1 MKIEAES
8 WKKPMNS
15 SRQKNEATEKQGGVK
30 HIDTKRAVVKKVGSD
45 FFAAKLSDRLIW
57 GRVNSQVLRF
67 SPKKYRIAIVEKAQG
82 ARDKPCVRQV
92 AFCDKQSDGPLG
104 FVVQDG
110 VATNPPLL
118 DAPCFTQDINGFID
132 IGRLQL
138 KQIKLGVG
146 VMKLKAGG
154 VDKRKLNPVDI
165 VFYSPAFGKHTMSAS
180 CAFSITGR
188 RVAKVKIDGAVD
200 IPEMG
205 MAVAI
210 NAPKGALDFRPIC
223 EGQNIELLAP
233 KIKGLDSRHV
243 AFQGQIALISNAG
256 YSDAVRE
263 ADYFRKA
270 FPDSLEAPTE
280 NIMEFFAV
288 GITPDHNIVMATLSH
303 NAQQTEKHL
312 PPRVIARLMKDL
324 GCVEAMSS
332 PCHSLARQAPGDEGE
347 RNDKGG
353 RDNSDD
359 VFESNSRFP
368 TLCIQRV

>member
-1 MKIEAES
+1 MNSNSRKIEA
-8 WKKPMNS
+8 
-15 SRQKNEATEKQGGVK
+15 TETQGGLK
-30 HIDTKRAVVKKVGSD
+30 RIDTKRAVVKKVDSD

-82 ARDKPCVRQV
+82 AKDKPCIRQV
-92 AFCDKQSDGPLG
+92 AFCNEQSDEPLG
-104 FVVQDG
+104 FVVQGG

-132 IGRLQL
+132 ISRLQL
-138 KQIKLGVG
+138 KQIKLGLG
-146 VMKLKAGG
+146 GMTLKAGG

-165 VFYSPAFGKHTMSAS
+165 VFYTPAFGEHTLSAS

-200 IPEMG
+200 IPETG

-210 NAPKGALDFRPIC
+210 NAPKSAFDFHWIH

-243 AFQGQIALISNAG
+243 AFQGQMALISNAG

-263 ADYFRKA
+263 ADYIRKA
-270 FPDSLEAPTE
+270 FPDSVEAPTE

-288 GITPDHNIVMATLSH
+288 GITPDHNIVMATLFH
-303 NAQQTEKHL
+303 NSQQTQKHL

-332 PCHSLARQAPGDEGE
+332 PCRSLARQVPGDEGE
-347 RNDKGG
+347 GNEKGG
-353 RDNSDD
+353 LENLDD
-359 VFESNSRFP
+359 VLEGNSRFP
-368 TLCIQRV
+368 TLCIQRI